1 MATRL
6 LSPNL
11 FPGVWERDYS
21 ATTSADRKW
30 ISDSRASSQM
40 AAPLIY
46 DTIVFDMWLD
56 RGPRHYSRSAR
67 LYSYKVSVNLP
78 EREKTSS
85 RGIAATVNQDIFSCV
100 WISLI
105 QSRRMSQQASR
116 VDHIDWGIW
125 KLLISRSNIN
135 FVVGPVRATGSR
147 TGCNLKPDGM

>member
-11 FPGVWERDYS
+11 FPGVWERDC
-21 ATTSADRKW
+21 ATSADRKW
-30 ISDSRASSQM
+30 ISVSRASSQM

-46 DTIVFDMWLD
+46 DTIVFDIWLD

-78 EREKTSS
+78 EGEKTSS
-85 RGIAATVNQDIFSCV
+85 RGIAATANQDVFPCV

-105 QSRRMSQQASR
+105 QSRRMSQQESR
-116 VDHIDWGIW
+116 ADWGSW

-135 FVVGPVRATGSR
+135 VVVGRR
-147 TGCNLKPDGM
+147 FDRKPDGM